1 MPVNAVDFSEGAL
14 CVGAKVLRDA
24 TLFPSSLAK
33 VQKRDRERTEDVVIA
48 PLKVFLNS

>member
-1 MPVNAVDFSEGAL
+1 MPVNAVDVSEGAL
-14 CVGAKVLRDA
+14 CVVVKALRDT

-33 VQKRDRERTEDVVIA
+33 VQKRDRERTEDVIIA